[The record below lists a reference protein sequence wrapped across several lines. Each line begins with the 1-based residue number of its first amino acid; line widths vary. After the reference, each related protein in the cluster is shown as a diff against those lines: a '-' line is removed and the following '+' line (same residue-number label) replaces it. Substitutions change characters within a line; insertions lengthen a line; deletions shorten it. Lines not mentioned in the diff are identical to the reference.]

1 MSTFSDRLLQDG
13 KLLALAQAK
22 YDGRFLESLESAVD
36 RAISSVPLPKL
47 HIPAWALR
55 VAENRCEMEYAE
67 ERGSDRGYPC
77 GRSVVMVCR
86 HCGAQLCDECIY
98 SYCMEAKNGLHEKE
112 L

>member
-36 RAISSVPLPKL
+36 RAMDPLPKL
-47 HIPAWALR
+47 HIPAINLQ
-55 VAENRCEMEYAE
+55 VADDRCEMEYAE

-86 HCGAQLCDECIY
+86 HCGAQLCDECVY
-98 SYCMEAKNGLHEKE
+98 SYCTEAKNGSHERE

>member
-1 MSTFSDRLLQDG
+1 MSTYDANQLLQDM

-36 RAISSVPLPKL
+36 RAMNAPLPKL
-47 HIPAWALR
+47 HIPAINLQ
-55 VAENRCEMEYAE
+55 VADDRCEMEFAE

-86 HCGAQLCDECIY
+86 HCGAQLCDECVY
-98 SYCMEAKNGLHEKE
+98 SYCMEAKNGSHERE